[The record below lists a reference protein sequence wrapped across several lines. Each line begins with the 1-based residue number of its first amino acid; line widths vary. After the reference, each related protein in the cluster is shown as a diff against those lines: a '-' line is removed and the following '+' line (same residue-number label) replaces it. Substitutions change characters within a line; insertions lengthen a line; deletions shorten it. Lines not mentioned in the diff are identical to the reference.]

1 MIRAK
6 RYIPIARPIAM
17 CIPQM
22 QISQMFR
29 VLLSQIKNGYP
40 VSRIQMKTPAIGNA
54 FQIASDETIN
64 SSRQQVIPVVL

>member
-1 MIRAK
+1 MPAAFRTIMIRAK
-6 RYIPIARPIAM
+6 RYIPIARLIAM

-29 VLLSQIKNGYP
+29 VLLPQIKNGYP

-54 FQIASDETIN
+54 SPDCV
-64 SSRQQVIPVVL
+64 R